1 MCIHKAEWAAGDTGW
16 ALPSV
21 MHQAQST
28 AHFQCLASR
37 CTNTTVHVRQQLF
50 TGERIH
56 SCVLALSLQLPSVG
70 TKSTGT
76 SGLCNILAG
85 RWCIK
90 GDPQGSAGAEWAGM
104 SQA

>member
-16 ALPSV
+16 ALLSV

-28 AHFQCLASR
+28 AHFQCLCLPLYKHD
-37 CTNTTVHVRQQLF
+37 CTCETAAVHGR
-50 TGERIH
+50 EN

-76 SGLCNILAG
+76 CGLCNILAG